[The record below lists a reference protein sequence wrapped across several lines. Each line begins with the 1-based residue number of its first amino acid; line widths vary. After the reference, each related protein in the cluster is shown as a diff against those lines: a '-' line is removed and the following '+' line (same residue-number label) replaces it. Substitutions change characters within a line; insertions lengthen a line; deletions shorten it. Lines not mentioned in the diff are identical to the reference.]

1 MENVKSLSP
10 KMNILIVDD
19 DESMRTVIGKK
30 LFQLGYNIS
39 TAVNGSHAIQI
50 IQSGKKFCLVLC
62 DLKMQ
67 LKGGI
72 ELLQYIKDNF
82 IETSVIV
89 MTGYPEK
96 ERVVAA
102 AQLGVQ
108 DILLKPFKM
117 PDLIRIIEVKLA
129 VKAIPTQV

>member
-1 MENVKSLSP
+1 
-10 KMNILIVDD
+10 
-19 DESMRTVIGKK
+19 
-30 LFQLGYNIS
+30 
-39 TAVNGSHAIQI
+39 
-50 IQSGKKFCLVLC
+50 
-62 DLKMQ
+62 
-67 LKGGI
+67 
-72 ELLQYIKDNF
+72 
-82 IETSVIV
+82 